1 MYPRPQYL
9 MKVNDQ
15 FHALAVPTLEKH
27 PHYPLDTRLVLPLAT
42 SYTSPNLQLK
52 IIVYC
57 VHICI

>member
-9 MKVNDQ
+9 MNVNDQ
-15 FHALAVPTLEKH
+15 FHALAVSSLEKH
-27 PHYPLDTRLVLPLAT
+27 PQYPVDTRLVLPLAT
-42 SYTSPNLQLK
+42 SPNLLLK